1 MPHVFTYGS
10 LMFDPVWSS
19 VVAGG
24 YDRCVAILPG
34 YERKSVRDA
43 AYPVV
48 IPTAGHS
55 QVPGVLYFYVSSPDM
70 ARLDTFEG
78 EYYFR
83 RTEQVITLD
92 MAAVAAEVYV
102 LSEEYY
108 TIISHVQWDPVH
120 FSTTDLEFFIQN
132 YIDTDDRSQKDN

>member
-10 LMFDPVWSS
+10 LMFDPVWSF
-19 VVAGG
+19 VVAGD

-34 YERKSVRDA
+34 YERKSVRGEV
-43 AYPVV
+43 YPVV

-55 QVPGVLYFYVSSPDM
+55 QVPGILYFDVSASDM
-70 ARLDTFEG
+70 ARLDTFERK
-78 EYYFR
+78 YYFR

-92 MAAVAAEVYV
+92 KAAVAAEVYV

-108 TIISHVQWDPVH
+108 AMISHVQWDPVH
-120 FSTTDLEFFIQN
+120 FSTTDLELFIQN
-132 YIDTDDRSQKDN
+132 YMDPDGRARKDN